1 MSKLDTLLASDRTIS
16 WRITALLI
24 TLLIALFLIWAFV
37 ADLEEVA
44 IATGEVVPQ
53 EQIQNIQHLE
63 GGIVEKIFVTEGD
76 LVKKGEPL
84 IQLNLTPFMANKEEL
99 QIQLEAVQ
107 LKRARLRA
115 EAAGE
120 TTLTFEGAFKE
131 YRKKLKDAEHR
142 TFKSRQQK
150 LNNQAAQLRDQKSQR
165 DLDIKQLQAERNSI
179 GSNLSVTREKY
190 KISKDLVKDKLTS
203 RLEHL
208 QLSSDMKELQGRIKV
223 IDVSIPRARA
233 AKEEA
238 ENKLKGVKLNF
249 QNEAQ
254 QELNDVEQAIARTKE
269 ALNRAND
276 QVDRTTI
283 SSPITGT
290 VKSLNN
296 HTIGGVIQPGATV
309 MEIVPKSE
317 NLIIEAKLDPND
329 IGFIRKNQDV
339 LVKVNTY
346 DYARYGGLKG
356 KVKSISA
363 DSLTNEQTGE
373 PFFLV
378 KVLTDQNYLGND
390 SNSFPITAGM
400 QVMVD
405 IKTGEKSVMEYI
417 LKPVIMLQHESFRE
431 R

>member
-1 MSKLDTLLASDRTIS
+1 MNRLDTLLASERTIG
-16 WRITALLI
+16 WRISALIIALLI
-24 TLLIALFLIWAFV
+24 GLFLLWTLV
-37 ADLEEVA
+37 ANLEEVA
-44 IATGEVVPQ
+44 IAQGEVVPQ
-53 EQIQNIQHLE
+53 EQIQTIQHLE
-63 GGIVEKIFVTEGD
+63 GGIVEKIFVSEGD
-76 LVKKGEPL
+76 LVQKGDPL
-84 IQLNLTPFMANKEEL
+84 VQLNLTPFMANKEEL
-99 QIQLEAVQ
+99 QIQLEALQ

-115 EAAGE
+115 EAAGQHE
-120 TTLTFEGAFKE
+120 LIFDEAFND
-131 YRKKLKDAEHR
+131 YRQKLKQAEKQ
-142 TFKSRQQK
+142 TFHSRQQK
-150 LNNQAAQLRDQKSQR
+150 LDNEAAQLRDQRAQR

-179 GSNLSVTREKY
+179 TNNLNVIREKY

-208 QLSSDMKELQGRIKV
+208 QLSGEMKELQGRIQV

-269 ALNRAND
+269 ALNRATD

-283 SSPITGT
+283 SSPITGV
-290 VKSLNN
+290 VKSVAN

-309 MEIVPKSE
+309 MEIVPQSD
-317 NLIIEAKLDPND
+317 NLIIEAKLNPND
-329 IGFIRKNQDV
+329 IGFVSKGQEV

-356 KVKSISA
+356 RVQSISA
-363 DSLTNEQTGE
+363 DSLINEQTGE
-373 PFFLV
+373 PYFLV
-378 KVLTDQNYLGND
+378 KVLTDQNFLGTDAN
-390 SNSFPITAGM
+390 NFPITSGM

>member
-131 YRKKLKDAEHR
+131 YRKKLKDAEQR